1 MNKSIMMGRL
11 VRDPEI
17 RYAQGRDGELAIAN
31 FRIAVDRK
39 NKQDEKADFFKCTA
53 FGRLAEFAEK
63 YLVQGIK
70 VIVTGEM
77 RNDNYTNADGEK
89 VYGVCLMANEIE
101 FAESKAASQS
111 ENDSTRTGDNRDN
124 QNSGNSRSNRDSNRQ
139 KNEYT
144 RKTTRNSS
152 EHPKER
158 QESGGRRG
166 EYRNS
171 KERGRT
177 HREDLDE
184 EFRDI
189 DECEEEYAFN

>member
-53 FGRLAEFAEK
+53 FGRLAEFVEK

-111 ENDSTRTGDNRDN
+111 ENDSARTRESRDN
-124 QNSGNSRSNRDSNRQ
+124 QNGGNSRSNRDSNRQ
-139 KNEYT
+139 QNEYT
-144 RKTTRNSS
+144 KKPTRNSS
-152 EHPKER
+152 ERPKER